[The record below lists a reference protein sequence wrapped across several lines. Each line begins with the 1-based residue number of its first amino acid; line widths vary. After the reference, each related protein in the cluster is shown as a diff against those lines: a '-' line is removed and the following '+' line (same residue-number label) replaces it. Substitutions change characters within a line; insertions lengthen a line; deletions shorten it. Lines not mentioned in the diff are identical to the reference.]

1 MRNKFKKRKTTA
13 RPTRYVGHGD
23 PYGGDRRGGPAA
35 AAAHRDPA
43 LLATA
48 PARTSTEKAL
58 VEEQRFSVSVYRPS
72 MMSDRSSR
80 FTPMSFE
87 LPRR

>member
-23 PYGGDRRGGPAA
+23 PHGGDRRGGPAA
-35 AAAHRDPA
+35 AAAAHRD
-43 LLATA
+43 